1 MNTPFPER
9 CLRGLRDNEFIHRDE
24 NGKVLFIT
32 ELAFRPP
39 TKKSNLENRV
49 NRRHKSNH
57 YELSINWEDHA
68 TESFQLLRENGD
80 NANCGIVS
88 IRLADLKTAKRVN
101 PLAATY
107 FDWERDQIK
116 GNPFHGNLLFSG
128 ELPPPLIRMLAA
140 VIATHVQDKLVF
152 IEPENYDSELAA
164 RATRTEAANKSGY
177 LGFLRRILAS
187 ALDWFR
193 L

>member
-68 TESFQLLRENGD
+68 TESFQLLPHTSTGSE
-80 NANCGIVS
+80 
-88 IRLADLKTAKRVN
+88 IRLRAIHSTETCFFL
-101 PLAATY
+101 
-107 FDWERDQIK
+107 
-116 GNPFHGNLLFSG
+116 
-128 ELPPPLIRMLAA
+128 
-140 VIATHVQDKLVF
+140 
-152 IEPENYDSELAA
+152 ENY
-164 RATRTEAANKSGY
+164 
-177 LGFLRRILAS
+177 LRH
-187 ALDWFR
+187 
-193 L
+193 